1 MAIALEPKVNEYL
14 SLVMRLIFAF
24 GISFELPVVMTL
36 LARAGIAT
44 SEGMKKK
51 RRYAILIA
59 FVAAAILTPPD
70 PLSQVGLAIPI
81 IFLYEVSIYCA
92 KLIERG
98 REKRAQAEDNSK
110 SVDPDETTQTAE
122 EGP

>member
-1 MAIALEPKVNEYL
+1 MNK
-14 SLVMRLIFAF
+14 
-24 GISFELPVVMTL
+24 T
-36 LARAGIAT
+36 
-44 SEGMKKK
+44 

-70 PLSQVGLAIPI
+70 PLSQIGLAIPI

-98 REKRAQAEDNSK
+98 REKQAQAEDNS
-110 SVDPDETTQTAE
+110 VGEDPDETTQTAE
-122 EGP
+122 ERS